1 MEWQRL
7 STFFFFF
14 RSSKDETSLIH
25 HCLYFPSSIS
35 STKGKKTQP
44 KTTKTCCTLS
54 QPFRPATHLVTHLQE
69 MTPGEGKEKLLFHKY
84 SYFKGQIITSG
95 LKTVTGALNRKIKDF
110 VAFVSCRQ
118 DKSFQLH
125 KILAKVITCCS
136 EVLQHFSF
144 FAKFITLNP
153 FPMIK
158 VFWDTEAE
166 RYKSALIQGDSDENR
181 LQ

>member
-1 MEWQRL
+1 M
-7 STFFFFF
+7 
-14 RSSKDETSLIH
+14 
-25 HCLYFPSSIS
+25 
-35 STKGKKTQP
+35 G
-44 KTTKTCCTLS
+44 
-54 QPFRPATHLVTHLQE
+54 
-69 MTPGEGKEKLLFHKY
+69 PGEGKKKLHFHKY
-84 SYFKGQIITSG
+84 SCFKGQIIPSG
-95 LKTVTGALNRKIKDF
+95 LKTVTGAINRKIKDF

-118 DKSFQLH
+118 DKSFQLY
-125 KILAKVITCCS
+125 KSLAKVITCCS

-181 LQ
+181 LQQYNLLIVTITQHDTISMSSATKDCSTGNTDYGDPPIISYAFTGVAEKGNLFQRFLKIINFPTTVIF